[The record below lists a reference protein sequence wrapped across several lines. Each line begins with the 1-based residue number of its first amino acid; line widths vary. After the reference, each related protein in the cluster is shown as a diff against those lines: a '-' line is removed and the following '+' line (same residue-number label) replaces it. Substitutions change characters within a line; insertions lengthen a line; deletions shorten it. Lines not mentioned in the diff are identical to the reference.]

1 MPFTFLTRLCR
12 CLFAPK
18 PPMVVPYRGFANAKR
33 FFLKGRALEFE
44 GIFVEKSQGRLRTF
58 LNNLR
63 RIESDEIPKAKI
75 VLQLSDTEHH
85 TESDHEGYFN
95 LSLEWPSS
103 PIAPE
108 NHWLTGAVRFL
119 ENPKT
124 GVLPLESSP
133 VEILYPSARAS
144 FGVIS
149 DIDDTVLQ
157 TFVTS
162 RFKLKMLYAT
172 LFEDSQRRLP
182 MEGMP
187 ALLHVLERGGDGQS
201 LNPIFYVSDSP
212 WNLYDMLAH
221 FMDFHKLPKGP
232 ILLRDYGVQM
242 LWPRKGQ
249 PVHKL
254 DALRKIL
261 GMYPGLSFVMLG
273 DTASM
278 DADYYLKMAEEFP
291 GRVLAI
297 YIRQTRNNANARR
310 IARLLKEQTLTHA
323 LLVKTSVEMRADML
337 ERGLVAE

>member
-1 MPFTFLTRLCR
+1 MIQQLLTRLR
-12 CLFAPK
+12 PNST
-18 PPMVVPYRGFANAKR
+18 PPTLVPYRGFANSER
-33 FFLKGRALEFE
+33 FFLQGRVLEFN
-44 GIFVEKSQGRLRTF
+44 GISVEKNQSRLRRF
-58 LNNLR
+58 MNNLR
-63 RIESDEIPKAKI
+63 RIKSDEIPKAKI

-95 LSLEWPSS
+95 LSLEWPSA
-103 PIAPE
+103 PIPPE
-108 NHWLTGAVRFL
+108 GQWITGAVRFSESPL
-119 ENPKT
+119 A
-124 GVLPLESSP
+124 GLLPMEASP
-133 VEILYPSARAS
+133 VEILYPSAKAS
-144 FGVIS
+144 FGIIS

-187 ALLHVLERGGDGQS
+187 ALLHDLERGADGQR

-232 ILLRDYGVQM
+232 ILLRDYGLQM

-254 DALRKIL
+254 DALRQIL

-291 GRVLAI
+291 GQVLAI
-297 YIRQTRNNANARR
+297 YIRKTRNNANARR
-310 IARLLKEQTLTHA
+310 IAKLLKEQTLAHA
-323 LLVKTSVEMRADML
+323 IVVKTSAEMQVDMR
-337 ERGLVAE
+337 ERGLLAG